1 MPSAAEICKLKET
14 TILSVGNKVD
24 IPRTSVHR
32 YTNIFIQETKPFYP
46 RETLHIYRDPPLW
59 FTVVIFVFSFTGAA
73 SLTAAIICL
82 IFDAPFVAVYC
93 QNEWVNR
100 KSLPVV
106 KKQKVVNDLQT
117 LNALYEVTYA
127 ELEMMAIST
136 DDTEIGLIRTAH
148 EKFKFQV
155 FHPAAFQIMD
165 KAKRTSRIMLSLF
178 LGASLYN
185 IIFICVYSLI

>member
-1 MPSAAEICKLKET
+1 MPSAAEIFKVRET
-14 TILSVGNKVD
+14 TISSFGNKVD

-32 YTNIFIQETKPFYP
+32 YTNVFIEESKPFYP
-46 RETLHIYRDPPLW
+46 GETLHIYRVPPLW
-59 FTVVIFVFSFTGAA
+59 VIAVIFVFSFAGAA

-185 IIFICVYSLI
+185 ITFICVYSLI

>member
-1 MPSAAEICKLKET
+1 MPSAAEIYKVRET
-14 TILSVGNKVD
+14 TISSFGNKVD

-32 YTNIFIQETKPFYP
+32 YANVFIEESKPFYP
-46 RETLHIYRDPPLW
+46 GETLHIYRVPPLW
-59 FTVVIFVFSFTGAA
+59 FIAVIFLFSFAGAA

>member
-1 MPSAAEICKLKET
+1 MPSAAEIFKVRET
-14 TILSVGNKVD
+14 TISSFGNKVD

-32 YTNIFIQETKPFYP
+32 YTNVFIEESKPFYP
-46 RETLHIYRDPPLW
+46 GETLHIYRVPPLW
-59 FTVVIFVFSFTGAA
+59 VIAVIFVFSFAGAA

-100 KSLPVV
+100 KSIPVV

-185 IIFICVYSLI
+185 ITFICVYSLI